1 MPRTSSSDGRRER
14 PGLRRNRR
22 NRWNLLL
29 VAPFVMLV
37 TPLFNSI
44 EPRLFGVPFFYWSQ
58 FAWVPV
64 GVLCVAIVHRKTVAR

>member
-1 MPRTSSSDGRRER
+1 
-14 PGLRRNRR
+14 
-22 NRWNLLL
+22 
-29 VAPFVMLV
+29 MLV